1 MVIKNF
7 KKKTYTIINPK
18 KKKLVYPKDSDF
30 IFSKIDKKDK
40 KIVNFYLLNDF
51 KKINSN
57 IIFEKKIDNKKELN
71 VENVRKAKK
80 KRFKKDSINCY

>member
-18 KKKLVYPKDSDF
+18 KEKISISKRLGFY
-30 IFSKIDKKDK
+30 FSKIDKKDK

-51 KKINSN
+51 KK
-57 IIFEKKIDNKKELN
+57 
-71 VENVRKAKK
+71 
-80 KRFKKDSINCY
+80 